1 MSVSSKHTF
10 LGCSYLLLH
19 PENLKSCGGS
29 DPSWYFE
36 KSVIG
41 YQHLPTTWQLW
52 AVWPSAQT
60 GLPNRVNHIKIP
72 SNHLAVCVL
81 RASEWDFLVKNDYV
95 CEKQMEK
102 LIIVPEDRI
111 PHSLCYARMRSLME
125 QPAVSMELEY
135 VVQKS
140 KDWIELK
147 ELIKAL
153 PFSSPSSFQTFL
165 QGRWLTIF
173 IFKKNQEGI
182 ILLRLHWKRELLE
195 NLQVQK
201 GIFM

>member
-1 MSVSSKHTF
+1 
-10 LGCSYLLLH
+10 
-19 PENLKSCGGS
+19 
-29 DPSWYFE
+29 
-36 KSVIG
+36 
-41 YQHLPTTWQLW
+41 
-52 AVWPSAQT
+52 
-60 GLPNRVNHIKIP
+60 
-72 SNHLAVCVL
+72 
-81 RASEWDFLVKNDYV
+81 
-95 CEKQMEK
+95 MEK
-102 LIIVPEDRI
+102 LIIVPEDRN
-111 PHSLCYARMRSLME
+111 PHSLCYARMKSLME
-125 QPAVSMELEY
+125 QPAVNMELEY

-165 QGRWLTIF
+165 QGRWLTIS
-173 IFKKNQEGI
+173 IFKKTQEGI